1 MLILEL
7 LKRAL
12 AFSSFSALL
21 FQENFVTYNVA
32 QPELS
37 TNFHDFNFIL
47 QFDGDYMI
55 RMHGPVYCISHNLI
69 AERTA
74 LSSLCWNM
82 AQILDFKATKRKII
96 IKTMFPQI
104 PVQIISKSMQNTNVD
119 LSKHPNLQNT
129 SQSSENTCKHIYETS
144 FIFIVGKISCGCHQ
158 FGLNPVEIFRVS

>member
-12 AFSSFSALL
+12 AFSSFSAL
-21 FQENFVTYNVA
+21 FWENFVTYNLNYP
-32 QPELS
+32 Q
-37 TNFHDFNFIL
+37 TTYYFHGLNIIL
-47 QFDGDYMI
+47 RFDRDYMI
-55 RMHGPVYCISHNLI
+55 RMHGPSVYCISHNLI
-69 AERTA
+69 AERTV

-82 AQILDFKATKRKII
+82 AQILDFKATKRKTI

-119 LSKHPNLQNT
+119 LTEHLNLQKS

-144 FIFIVGKISCGCHQ
+144 FIFIVGKISLGCH
-158 FGLNPVEIFRVS
+158 